1 MERYEKSVQT
11 FCVADTKT
19 SEQNEDRRLE
29 LSSTPAMS
37 RFVSSQAT
45 PIPIERHIATSNSIT
60 AIKKSNT
67 QNR

>member
-11 FCVADTKT
+11 FFVDTKL

-29 LSSTPAMS
+29 LSSTPAMT

-45 PIPIERHIATSNSIT
+45 PIPIERHVATSNSIT
-60 AIKKSNT
+60 AIKKSII
-67 QNR
+67 QKR

>member
-11 FCVADTKT
+11 FFVDTKL
-19 SEQNEDRRLE
+19 SEQNENRRLE
-29 LSSTPAMS
+29 LSSTPAMT

-60 AIKKSNT
+60 AIKKSII
-67 QNR
+67 QKR